1 MKMWL
6 LDGSRLIFEPVI
18 ENGEALVDKSLEFSI
33 HMLTLMNGLK
43 QRVLVLN
50 RLWQAVNVVEVPRAF
65 RLLLQDHA
73 QVIYNR
79 TENLEVLSV
88 DDWLLRSVQDVPDEP
103 GSYVTTVKMRIR
115 IPKVLLLRTYD
126 KLPAQEIRF
135 NRQTLFERDEYR
147 CQYCGKHFE
156 ASDLNMDHVIPRAMG
171 GRTTWEN
178 IVTCCLE
185 CNARKADRLPHQ
197 ANMRLLR
204 KPERPRWRP
213 FVSSMMGDAIDKEW
227 ACFMPKSKS
236 EAEFSVV

>member
-1 MKMWL
+1 M
-6 LDGSRLIFEPVI
+6 
-18 ENGEALVDKSLEFSI
+18 A
-33 HMLTLMNGLK
+33 TLMTGLK

-65 RLLLQDHA
+65 RILLQDHA
-73 QVIYNR
+73 QVIYNS
-79 TENLEVLSV
+79 TENLEVLSA
-88 DDWLLRSVQDVPDEP
+88 DDWLARSLQDVPHKP

-126 KLPAQEIRF
+126 KLPAQEVRF
-135 NRQTLFERDEYR
+135 SRQTLFERDQYR
-147 CQYCGKHFE
+147 CQYCGEYFE
-156 ASDLNMDHVIPRAMG
+156 ASELNMDHVIPRAMG

-178 IVTCCLE
+178 IVTCCLK

-213 FVSSMMGDAIDKEW
+213 FVSSMLGDRIDKEW
-227 ACFMPKSKS
+227 ACFMPKAKS
-236 EAEFSVV
+236 EAELSAV